1 MSGWI
6 RPRLAPA
13 LLLGL
18 TVAAGLA
25 VRALLAGWWA
35 KYPGVALW
43 SVALYWLVLLVR
55 PSLAIPRAAALTL
68 ALSWAVELFQL
79 TPVPAA
85 LASKHVLFRL
95 VLGRDF
101 GVWDLPAY
109 LAGVL
114 LAAAL
119 HALLPGKESTS
130 AP

>member
-1 MSGWI
+1 MI
-6 RPRLAPA
+6 VLRARLAPA
-13 LLLGL
+13 LLLVL
-18 TVAAGLA
+18 TVAAGLG

-43 SVALYWLVLLVR
+43 SVALYWFLLLLR
-55 PSLAIPRAAALTL
+55 PSLAIPRAAALAL

-79 TPVPAA
+79 TPLPAA
-85 LASKHVLFRL
+85 LASRHVLFRL
-95 VLGRDF
+95 VLGSDF

-119 HALLPGKESTS
+119 HALIHRKGS
-130 AP
+130 ARVP

>member
-1 MSGWI
+1 MI
-6 RPRLAPA
+6 VPRARLAPA
-13 LLLGL
+13 LLLVL
-18 TVAAGLA
+18 TVAAGLG

-43 SVALYWLVLLVR
+43 SVALYWFVLLLR
-55 PSLAIPRAAALTL
+55 PKIAVTRAAALTL
-68 ALSWAVELFQL
+68 ALSWAVELLQL
-79 TPVPAA
+79 TPLPAA

-109 LAGVL
+109 LSGVL

-119 HALLPGKESTS
+119 HALLERRDL
-130 AP
+130 